1 MDRAGGLQSM
11 RLQRVRHDQVTIFFF
26 LYLINS
32 LNHCL
37 LNLLRQQAWK
47 RAQVLRTKLDHRFLI
62 ASVTVSTVTQRTA
75 MLYSISVR
83 NWGQG
88 WAPFSD
94 ISNHR
99 RHRYWWRSFSRP
111 A

>member
-37 LNLLRQQAWK
+37 LNLLRQRAWK

-62 ASVTVSTVTQRTA
+62 ASVTVSTVTENCDA
-75 MLYSISVR
+75 VL
-83 NWGQG
+83 
-88 WAPFSD
+88 
-94 ISNHR
+94 H
-99 RHRYWWRSFSRP
+99 
-111 A
+111 